1 MSISLAAYIKGFMEY
16 KEKSHIKGVIFNQ
29 MSPMLYPRMKKLV
42 EEQLEVEVL
51 GYVPKVEDCVIE
63 SRHLGLVL
71 PEEISDLRERLQK
84 LAGILEDTL
93 EIDRILGL
101 DKNAEELQV
110 PESLIQK
117 DRTISVSFRKWGQSW
132 LISRQFMMNIFL
144 QIWMGFFFMAVIR
157 N

>member
-1 MSISLAAYIKGFMEY
+1 
-16 KEKSHIKGVIFNQ
+16 
-29 MSPMLYPRMKKLV
+29 MLYPRMKKLV

-71 PEEISDLRERLQK
+71 PEEISDLKERLQK

-93 EIDRILGL
+93 EIDRILAL
-101 DKNAEELQV
+101 ARHAEELQV
-110 PESLIQK
+110 PESLVQK
-117 DRTISVSFRKWGQSW
+117 DETYGYCLPQKLRIGVAKDEAFVSFMKTIFVSFRKWGQSW

-144 QIWMGFFFMAVIR
+144 
-157 N
+157 